1 MHDATTT
8 AIGTKHGRLTIIEE
22 LCRYVNDSGRGRGL
36 VKCQCDCGNKV
47 IINRKRIYNAEY
59 RGITLSCGCLKIE
72 KDEQTRIRLEK
83 AKTEKRIVSE
93 MRKAERLSELERT
106 KEARYIR
113 KCLRARLAG
122 MKRRCYNPNCS
133 RWSRYGGR
141 GIKICEEWR
150 NNLNAFVEWAISNG
164 FDPKL
169 EIDRIDPNGDYCPSN
184 CQWITRSE
192 NVRRQDRTTRK
203 GATVIEWNGER
214 MTAREWE
221 RKRGLKR
228 GTIGWRLRHGFN
240 AHDAIFGKIV

>member
-1 MHDATTT
+1 MHKPKKT
-8 AIGTKHGRLTIIEE
+8 AIGTRHGRLTIIGEAGVKLTKE
-22 LCRYVNDSGRGRGL
+22 GRRRGYVIC
-36 VKCQCDCGNKV
+36 KCDCGNICEISRKV
-47 IINRKRIYNAEY
+47 ILSKRW
-59 RGITLSCGCLKIE
+59 RGMSISCGCIRREMHEQSKIKKE
-72 KDEQTRIRLEK
+72 ARQLEHRK
-83 AKTEKRIVSE
+83 IVE
-93 MRKAERLSELERT
+93 ARKVKRLSELERT

-122 MKRRCYNPNCS
+122 MKRRCYNPNSS

-240 AHDAIFGKIV
+240 AHDALFGKIG